1 MCSICGFA
9 NFERETDI
17 DSNIIDKMGQKLKH
31 RGPDTTE
38 KYVDKYVSLHHNR
51 LSVID
56 IENGKQPMSVEYM
69 SNKYVIIYNG
79 EIYNTP
85 ELKQQIYKDFKV
97 EMKTNCDTE
106 VVLWSY
112 ILYKEKCPEML
123 NGIFAFAVYDTYKKQ
138 LFIARDRFGI
148 KPLFY
153 TVKNGTLIFASEI
166 KAMLE
171 HPEIK
176 PEIDIK
182 GLWQLLYLSPV
193 KINGNGIFK
202 DISEIKPGYCGV
214 FDKSGL
220 KFNKYWK
227 LKAYELNVTSREA
240 AEHTKFLLTDAIKRQ
255 LVSDV
260 PLCVFLSGGLDS
272 SVISA
277 VAAEEY
283 KKENKTLSSYS
294 FEYEGN
300 KTSFKST
307 LFQPQGDDEYAVY
320 LAEYLGTNHT
330 ILTAP
335 TESVVN
341 ALFDATKH
349 RDFPGQADIDSSL
362 LYFCNQVKKNH
373 TVAISG
379 ECSDEIF
386 GGYPWFY
393 RPEMLYKEFFPWI
406 HDPYARIRLFDD
418 GVVHSKDGYEYIS
431 SIYKNSINECPII
444 DGETDDMRCSRIA
457 TYLSVNY
464 FMTSLLERKDRMSM
478 ASGLEVRVPF
488 GDHRILEYV
497 FNVPWSIKFENNTEK
512 ALLRNAMKDYL
523 PEKILWRKKSPYPKT
538 HNPKY
543 HESVSNILQNRI
555 KSNKSILSEIMNKT
569 ALESLLSG
577 ENVTWFGQL
586 MSTPQLLA
594 WLIQFDYWFE
604 KYKVKIV

>member
-1 MCSICGFA
+1 
-9 NFERETDI
+9 
-17 DSNIIDKMGQKLKH
+17 
-31 RGPDTTE
+31 
-38 KYVDKYVSLHHNR
+38 
-51 LSVID
+51 
-56 IENGKQPMSVEYM
+56 
-69 SNKYVIIYNG
+69 
-79 EIYNTP
+79 
-85 ELKQQIYKDFKV
+85 
-97 EMKTNCDTE
+97 MKTNCDTE
-106 VVLWSY
+106 VVLWTY
-112 ILYKEKCPEML
+112 ILYGDKCPEML
-123 NGIFAFAVYDTYKKQ
+123 NGIFAFAVYDTDKKEI
-138 LFIARDRFGI
+138 FIARDRFGI

-153 TVKNGTLIFASEI
+153 TVKNGTFIFASEI
-166 KAMLE
+166 KALLE
-171 HPEIK
+171 YPEIE
-176 PEIDIK
+176 PSIDEI

-193 KINGNGIFK
+193 KISGSGIFK
-202 DISEIKPGYCGV
+202 DINEIKPGYQGKY
-214 FDKSGL
+214 DSSGL
-220 KFNKYWK
+220 KLFKYWSLEAK
-227 LKAYELNVTSREA
+227 ELNITSDEA
-240 AEHTKFLLTDAIKRQ
+240 AEHTRYLLTDAIKRQ

-277 VAAEEY
+277 VAAKEY
-283 KKENKTLSSYS
+283 KAENKTLSSYS

-320 LAEYLGTNHT
+320 LADYLGTNHT
-330 ILTAP
+330 VLTAP
-335 TESVVN
+335 TQSVVSS
-341 ALFDATKH
+341 LFTATEY

-362 LYFCNQVKKNH
+362 LYFCSKVKEKH

-393 RPEMLYKEFFPWI
+393 RPEMLYKDFFPWI

-418 GVVHSKDGYEYIS
+418 SVVKSKDGYEYIS

-444 DGETDDMRCSRIA
+444 DDESDDMRISRIA

-497 FNVPWSIKFENNTEK
+497 FNVPWKIKFENNTEK

-523 PEKILWRKKSPYPKT
+523 PDKILWRKKSPYPKT
-538 HNPKY
+538 HNPEYLK
-543 HESVSNILQNRI
+543 SVTEIVQNRI
-555 KSNKSILSEIMNKT
+555 KSSNSILKEIMNKT
-569 ALESLLSG
+569 ALERLLNG
-577 ENVTWFGQL
+577 ENITWFGQL

-604 KYKVKIV
+604 KYKVKIK

>member
-9 NFERETDI
+9 NFQGNYIND
-17 DSNIIDKMGQKLKH
+17 NIIDEMGLTMKH
-31 RGPDTTE
+31 RGPDSTE

-56 IENGKQPMSVEYM
+56 IENGSQPMSAVHMGNEY
-69 SNKYVIIYNG
+69 IIVYNG

-85 ELKQQIYKDFKV
+85 ELKAQIYNEFKIK
-97 EMKTNCDTE
+97 MKTNCDTE
-106 VVLWSY
+106 VVLWTY
-112 ILYKEKCPEML
+112 ILYGDKCPEML
-123 NGIFAFAVYDTYKKQ
+123 NGIFAFAVYDTDKKEI
-138 LFIARDRFGI
+138 FIARDRFGI

-153 TVKNGTLIFASEI
+153 TVKNGTFIFASEI
-166 KAMLE
+166 KALLE
-171 HPEIK
+171 YPEIE
-176 PEIDIK
+176 PSIDEI

-193 KINGNGIFK
+193 KISGSGIFK
-202 DISEIKPGYCGV
+202 DINEIKPGYQGKY
-214 FDKSGL
+214 DSSGL
-220 KFNKYWK
+220 KLFKYWSLEAK
-227 LKAYELNVTSREA
+227 ELNITSDEA
-240 AEHTKFLLTDAIKRQ
+240 AEHTRYLLTDAIKRQ

-277 VAAEEY
+277 VAAKEY
-283 KKENKTLSSYS
+283 KAENKTLSSYS

-320 LAEYLGTNHT
+320 LADYLGTNHT
-330 ILTAP
+330 VLTAP
-335 TESVVN
+335 TQSVVSS
-341 ALFDATKH
+341 LFTATEY

-362 LYFCNQVKKNH
+362 LYFCSKVKEKH

-393 RPEMLYKEFFPWI
+393 RPEMLYKDFFPWI

-418 GVVHSKDGYEYIS
+418 SVVKSKDGYEFIS

-444 DGETDDMRCSRIA
+444 DDESDDMRISRIA

-497 FNVPWSIKFENNTEK
+497 FNVPWKIKFENNTEK

-523 PEKILWRKKSPYPKT
+523 PDKILWRKKSPYPKT
-538 HNPKY
+538 HNPEYLK
-543 HESVSNILQNRI
+543 SVTEIVQNRI
-555 KSNKSILSEIMNKT
+555 KSSNSILKEIMNKT
-569 ALESLLSG
+569 ALERLLNG
-577 ENVTWFGQL
+577 ENITWFGQL

-604 KYKVKIV
+604 KYKVKIK